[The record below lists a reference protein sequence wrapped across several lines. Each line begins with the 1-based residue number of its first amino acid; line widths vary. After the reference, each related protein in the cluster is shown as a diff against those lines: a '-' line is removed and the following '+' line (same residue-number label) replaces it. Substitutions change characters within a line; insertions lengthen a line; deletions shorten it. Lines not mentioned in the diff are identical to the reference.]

1 MEENI
6 FFSGGSIVSVL
17 TTEPIDKLLDYLV
30 PSEGVYVGTFVEV
43 ELGKRV
49 VEGLVWGARTS
60 SLDHKKL
67 KTLRILNSKF
77 SIDPNTKRFL
87 TRMAEYNLTSL
98 NSIFKLTGWKN
109 FLKNE
114 QKASYSY
121 QLNNHLNGSNA
132 LKISPKGKKVIE
144 LVSSLDRPPE
154 FKTLKQISEF
164 FGVSISV
171 VKGLEKRGF
180 VKRVAVKNQNK
191 ELPQTLNYR
200 TNLNVEQQMASNQI
214 EQTVAGNH
222 FSVTLLRGVTGSGK
236 TEVFLSVASK
246 FISEARQV
254 LILVPEIG
262 LSSGLVSRI
271 FKILGITPVEWNSG
285 VSNSK
290 KREIFHSLIS
300 GDGRVQIIVGARSAL
315 FLPFKNLGLIII
327 DEEHDTSFKQQDGIR
342 FNARDMAVLRGHC
355 ENLHIILSSATP
367 SLETIL
373 NCKTGKYKRVDL
385 KKRFREGSKVVTK
398 VIDMK
403 NEDIDRDKSLS
414 PQLINLMNCNLKRG
428 EQVLLFLNRRGYAPL
443 VVCKNCGDQL
453 GCKFCDSKLVEHRY
467 LSRRVCHQCGYE
479 FPIDDS
485 CASCGETDQFN
496 LLGAGVERLMEECI
510 ETFPGKAIKIVSSD
524 LTDSKAALEE
534 GILQIE
540 KGEIDIIIGTQII
553 TKGHN
558 FPFLSLV
565 GIVDGDLGLY
575 GADLR
580 GAEKTF
586 QIIQQVSGRVGRF
599 GKQGVVAI
607 QTWRPENDIIRSIL
621 KGDDEGFWEQELVN
635 REEANVPPYSK
646 FIGIILEGHNKASL
660 FASGQNISREFKSL
674 TKFGLKIFG
683 PALAPISKIKNRIR
697 VRLLIQCPKGLLNTN
712 NFRATLQ
719 GAKIP
724 KSQKMIID
732 VDPQN
737 FL

>member
-1 MEENI
+1 MEEKT

-17 TTEPIDKLLDYLV
+17 TTEPIDKLLDYIV
-30 PSEGVYVGTFVEV
+30 PSEGVHVGTFVEV

-49 VEGLVWGARTS
+49 VEGIVWGARTS
-60 SLDHKKL
+60 SLGHEKL
-67 KTLRILNSKF
+67 KALKVLNSKF
-77 SIDPNTKRFL
+77 SIGPDTKRFIA
-87 TRMAEYNLTSL
+87 RMADYNLTSL

-109 FLKNE
+109 FLKSE
-114 QKASYSY
+114 QKTSYKY
-121 QLNNHLNGSNA
+121 QLNEHLNGSKSI
-132 LKISPKGKKVIE
+132 KISPKGKKVIE
-144 LVSSLDRPPE
+144 LISSLNGPTE

-171 VKGLEKRGF
+171 VKTLEKKGF
-180 VKRVAVKNQNK
+180 VQKIEEKNQNK
-191 ELPQTLNYR
+191 KLESSSSYR
-200 TNLNVEQQMASNQI
+200 ANLNLEQKVASDQI
-214 EQTVAGNH
+214 QQTIDGSH

-236 TEVFLSVASK
+236 TEVFLSLASK

-271 FKILGITPVEWNSG
+271 LKILGVTPVEWNSG

-300 GDGRVQIIVGARSAL
+300 GDGQVQIIVGARSAL
-315 FLPFKNLGLIII
+315 FLPFQNLGLIIV
-327 DEEHDTSFKQQDGIR
+327 DEEHDTSFKQQDGVR

-373 NCKTGKYKRVDL
+373 NCNTGKYKRVDL
-385 KKRFREGSKVVTK
+385 KKRFRDGSKVITK

-414 PQLINLMNCNLKRG
+414 PQLINLINCNLKRG

-453 GCKFCDSKLVEHRY
+453 GCKFCDSKLVEHRH
-467 LSRRVCHQCGYE
+467 LFRRVCHQCGYE
-479 FPIDDS
+479 FPIDNY
-485 CASCGETDQFN
+485 CTSCGEADQLN

-510 ETFPGKAIKIVSSD
+510 DTFPGKTIKIVSSD
-524 LTDSKAALEE
+524 VTDSKGALEK

-607 QTWRPENDIIRSIL
+607 QSWRPENDIIGSIL
-621 KGDDEGFWEQELVN
+621 KGDEEGFWEQELIN
-635 REEANVPPYSK
+635 REEANAPPYSK

-660 FASGQNISREFKSL
+660 FVSGQNISREFKRFS
-674 TKFGLKIFG
+674 KFGLKIFG
-683 PALAPISKIKNRIR
+683 PALAPISKIKNRTR
-697 VRLLIQCPKGLLNTN
+697 VRLLIQCPKGLLSAN
-712 NFRATLQ
+712 NFRTTLQ
-719 GAKIP
+719 GSKIP